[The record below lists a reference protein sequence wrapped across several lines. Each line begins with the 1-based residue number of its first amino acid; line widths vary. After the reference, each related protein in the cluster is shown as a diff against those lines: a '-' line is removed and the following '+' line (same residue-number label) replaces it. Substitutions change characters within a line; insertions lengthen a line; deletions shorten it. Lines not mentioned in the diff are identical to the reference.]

1 MTVNIFLVIPKNLC
15 GVPVDVLG
23 GCAGKDM
30 INGSS
35 NPQNNSTAINRN
47 AAAHPSQYNACI
59 EGIFNIIFLI
69 SIRLYFV
76 LLTYSLNIVM
86 RCIVIF
92 KRNC

>member
-1 MTVNIFLVIPKNLC
+1 MLLSVVSKNLC

-47 AAAHPSQYNACI
+47 SSAHPSQYNACL
-59 EGIFNIIFLI
+59 EGILAHIFQNMIVSTKFFQLRYKI
-69 SIRLYFV
+69 S
-76 LLTYSLNIVM
+76 
-86 RCIVIF
+86 
-92 KRNC
+92 

>member
-1 MTVNIFLVIPKNLC
+1 MNIFIFSVVSKNIC

-47 AAAHPSQYNACI
+47 AAAHPLQYNACL
-59 EGIFNIIFLI
+59 EGIINHS
-69 SIRLYFV
+69 SIKIPILF
-76 LLTYSLNIVM
+76 
-86 RCIVIF
+86 
-92 KRNC
+92 

>member
-1 MTVNIFLVIPKNLC
+1 MSFSVVSKNLC

-47 AAAHPSQYNACI
+47 TSAHPSQYNACL
-59 EGIFNIIFLI
+59 EGILAHIFQNV
-69 SIRLYFV
+69 YFQYFFFQ
-76 LLTYSLNIVM
+76 LRYQIA
-86 RCIVIF
+86 
-92 KRNC
+92 